1 MSEQVHNE
9 TYVTNW
15 LTILNLYKFC
25 CMFIYLLIYKIQT
38 ALDKMIC
45 FDL

>member
-15 LTILNLYKFC
+15 LTVLNLYKFF
-25 CMFIYLLIYKIQT
+25 CMFIYFLIYKIQT
-38 ALDKMIC
+38 ALDKMIY